1 MMTIFYIF
9 AALLVYFSFKSFLGG
24 VKYLTYFKKELAKP
38 HPGPTPFLTI
48 IAPCKG
54 VDEGMEANL
63 DAVLQQ
69 DYPAY
74 EVVFVVNDENDPA
87 GKVIESAWR
96 EAEGLPVKLV
106 VAEKATESG
115 QKVENLR
122 TGVLHADERSE
133 IFVFVDSD
141 ARPGEGWLRAL
152 VAAVENRDVGAAT
165 GYRWFLSDRPTLAT
179 ELRAAWNASIAS
191 AFGPDVKNNFCWGGS
206 TAIRREVFERLD
218 IRQRWLGTLSDDFTL
233 TRALKDAGL
242 SIRFVPQALTPSFDQ
257 CGWRELFAFTTRQM
271 KITRVYSPYLW
282 QKSLLGSGLFVT
294 VVTASFAILSLSDRN
309 GAAVWAAVAVLAL
322 VSIFSAAK
330 SWLRLKAVRLALP
343 QFEKDLKRQ
352 RLTQLT
358 LWLASPYLFF
368 VNCVLAG
375 VSRTIEWRG
384 IRYTMASPRET
395 RVEHR

>member
-1 MMTIFYIF
+1 MIVIFYIF
-9 AALLVYFSFKSFLGG
+9 AATLVYLSIKSFLGG
-24 VKYLTYFKKELAKP
+24 VEYLNYFKQELDMP
-38 HPGPTPFLTI
+38 CSEWTPFVTI

-54 VDEGMEANL
+54 VDEGMVANL

-69 DYPAY
+69 DYPDY
-74 EVVFVVNDENDPA
+74 EVVFVVDDEDDPA
-87 GKVIESAWR
+87 GMVIESAWR
-96 EAEGLPVKLV
+96 EAEGRPVKLV

-141 ARPGEGWLRAL
+141 ARPGEAWLRAL
-152 VAAVENRDVGAAT
+152 VAGVENPDVGAAT
-165 GYRWFLSDRPTLAT
+165 GYRWFLSDRPTVAT
-179 ELRAAWNASIAS
+179 ELRAVWNASIAS
-191 AFGPDVKNNFCWGGS
+191 AFGPCGKNNFCWGGA
-206 TAIRREVFERLD
+206 TAIRREVFERLG
-218 IRQRWLGTLSDDFTL
+218 IRERWRGTLSDDFTL
-233 TRALKDAGL
+233 TRAVKDASL
-242 SIRFVPQALTPSFDQ
+242 SIRFVPQALTASFGQ

-271 KITRVYSPYLW
+271 KITRVYSPDLW
-282 QKSLLGSGLFVT
+282 RNSLLGSGLFVT
-294 VVTASFAILSLSDRN
+294 VVTASYAILALSERN
-309 GAAVWAAVAVLAL
+309 GEAVWAAGAVLAL
-322 VSIFSAAK
+322 VSIFSIRK
-330 SWLRLKAVRLALP
+330 SSLRLKAVRLALP
-343 QFEKDLKRQ
+343 QFERELKRQ

-358 LWLASPYLFF
+358 LWLAAPYLFF

>member
-1 MMTIFYIF
+1 MIVIFYIF
-9 AALLVYFSFKSFLGG
+9 AATLVYLSIKSFLGG
-24 VKYLTYFKKELAKP
+24 VEYLNYFKKELTKP
-38 HPGPTPFLTI
+38 RSEWTPFVTI
-48 IAPCKG
+48 LAPCKG

-69 DYPAY
+69 DYPDY
-74 EVVFVVNDENDPA
+74 EVIFVVNDENDPA
-87 GKVIESAWR
+87 GAVIESAWR
-96 EAEGLPVKLV
+96 EAEGRPVKLV

-152 VAAVENRDVGAAT
+152 VTAVKNPGVGAAT

-191 AFGPDVKNNFCWGGS
+191 AFGPDVKSNFCWGGA
-206 TAIRREVFERLD
+206 TAIRRVVFDRLD
-218 IRQRWLGTLSDDFTL
+218 MRERWRGTLSDDFTL
-233 TRALKDAGL
+233 TSAIKDAGL
-242 SIRFVPQALTPSFDQ
+242 SIHFVPQALTASFGQ
-257 CGWRELFAFTTRQM
+257 CGWRELLAFTTRQI
-271 KITRVYSPYLW
+271 KITRVYSPDLW
-282 QKSLLGSGLFVT
+282 RKSLLGSGLFVT
-294 VVTASFAILSLSDRN
+294 VVTASYAILALSERN
-309 GAAVWAAVAVLAL
+309 GEAVWAAGAVLAL
-322 VSIFSAAK
+322 VSIFSIRK
-330 SWLRLKAVRLALP
+330 SSLRLKAARLALP
-343 QFEKDLKRQ
+343 QFERKLKRQ
-352 RLTQLT
+352 RLTQFT
-358 LWLASPYLFF
+358 LWLAVPYLFF

-384 IRYTMASPRET
+384 IRYTMPSPRET